1 MLGSRINHDSIHF
14 FQRKASHGKRGNPE
28 KCCWWSA
35 RLQPPGHA
43 GEVVVVV
50 CAKDRPQPEC
60 LLPKDLTGFVWRKA
74 VMACVWGP
82 SCPMNVMKWS
92 EGRPSSLDR
101 PLPPFPHKFRRTSV
115 KLRPASVADDW
126 KRFHAD
132 LGQVR
137 RPPPIPRTLAHLQAQ
152 VGGRWPRSGR
162 ERGAGGGRGGLHPS
176 SRTARSRAEGWWWM
190 LGGGSGGW
198 RCMRAFSRLGG
209 AVAAL
214 AAIAKPRCEGD
225 AGIFMTATA

>member
-1 MLGSRINHDSIHF
+1 MTRFTSSNGKQATGSEETPRSV
-14 FQRKASHGKRGNPE
+14 AGGLRGF
-28 KCCWWSA
+28 S
-35 RLQPPGHA
+35 RLDMPA
-43 GEVVVVV
+43 KVVVVV

-60 LLPKDLTGFVWRKA
+60 LLPKDLTGFVSRKA

-137 RPPPIPRTLAHLQAQ
+137 RPPPHSQNTCSPASTGGRTLATE
-152 VGGRWPRSGR
+152 WS
-162 ERGAGGGRGGLHPS
+162 
-176 SRTARSRAEGWWWM
+176 
-190 LGGGSGGW
+190 
-198 RCMRAFSRLGG
+198 
-209 AVAAL
+209 
-214 AAIAKPRCEGD
+214 
-225 AGIFMTATA
+225 